1 MTDTTP
7 DTAPPTGIPRDMG
20 GGIRAILAPNPSP
33 MTYWGTNTYLLGERR
48 LAVIDPGPDDPA
60 HLAAIL
66 GALGPGQSI
75 SHILVTH
82 AHLDHAP
89 LARHLA
95 MQTGAPVLAYGGARD
110 GRSAVMARL
119 AEAGGIGGG
128 EGVDTGFA
136 PDMALP
142 DGAEVT
148 GDGWHITAHWTPGHF
163 CNHMC
168 FESGGTV
175 FSGDLVMGWASTLI
189 SPPDGDLTQ
198 FRASC
203 TRLAA
208 VSPAR
213 LLPGHG
219 APVADPR
226 ARIRWLLAHRD
237 AREAAIL
244 KVLGATRARI
254 LGGLAL
260 RAAQTLDIA
269 CAVSFYGTRLQQY
282 LDRPLKAPLQGHFG
296 SHDDHT
302 PPDVLKEVREYLPDI
317 EMHLYEAGHAFAND
331 ARPSHVPEAAEL
343 AHERTLDFLRKHLG

>member
-1 MTDTTP
+1 MTNTRPPDP
-7 DTAPPTGIPRDMG
+7 SPHDTAPPVGAPRDLG

-33 MTYWGTNTYLLGERR
+33 MTYWGTNTYLLGQRR

-82 AHLDHAP
+82 AHLDHSP
-89 LARHLA
+89 LARRLA
-95 MQTGAPVLAYGGARD
+95 VETGAPVLAYGGPRE

-119 AEAGGIGGG
+119 AAAGEIGGG
-128 EGVDTGFA
+128 EGVDARFA
-136 PDMALP
+136 PDVALS
-142 DGAEVT
+142 DGEEVS
-148 GDGWHITAHWTPGHF
+148 GDGWRITAQWTPGHF

-168 FESGGTV
+168 FRSGGDM

-203 TRLAA
+203 ARLAA
-208 VSPAR
+208 AAPAR

-219 APVADPR
+219 APVTDPA
-226 ARIRWLLAHRD
+226 ARIRWLVRHRD

-244 KVLGATRARI
+244 GTLAHGPADATTLAGRI
-254 LGGLAL
+254 Y
-260 RAAQTLDIA
+260 TD
-269 CAVSFYGTRLQQY
+269 
-282 LDRPLKAPLQGHFG
+282 
-296 SHDDHT
+296 T
-302 PPDVLKEVREYLPDI
+302 PPELMP
-317 EMHLYEAGHAFAND
+317 AA
-331 ARPSHVPEAAEL
+331 ARNVL
-343 AHERTLDFLRKHLG
+343 AHLVDLMQKSRVSALSALSRTTRFALSDKGGTGA